1 MSLSSLHGEFPSS
14 EVAPGGCKLLRIG
27 DHRLAVFRLDD
38 GQLFAVDDA
47 CPHEGYPL
55 SRGTVKDCVVTCPWH
70 NFKFRLDD
78 GFCLK
83 GDEAVATHRVHE
95 RDGTISVEVIE
106 PPREELIARFT
117 ASLHEG
123 LYELRIGQIARDAV
137 RLLRLGVEPT
147 QLAALCAVHDARHA
161 EYGTSHA
168 TAVATDVCRY
178 FERHQGTAAAL
189 PLMQAFELCAQ
200 THVRRPI
207 RPLAPSCDPGEDPVL
222 AGTQLLELLEEERL
236 SEAESLLRGALAL
249 GWQREVFEPWFL
261 RACSS
266 HWIGFGHGLIYV
278 TKTFDLLGVAGWQHA
293 AQLLPALLTSLGSM
307 TREDQIPEWLWFHR
321 RMDEVRPRFQEFS
334 AMPRQEK
341 TEAPSGLLALLLDG
355 HREAAFESITEQLDA
370 GVPVARIVDV
380 LVVAASERILRF
392 DERIDA
398 DPTIQNGWL
407 AVTHCL
413 TYAHAVRCA
422 LERLPEAEMLTLLYF
437 GARIINATKSLDRP
451 EAERFSLDGGEEDH
465 ASLEDCVQA
474 TSAGRPQAALDALS
488 SWLTAGAK
496 ACTLRSWAEDLA
508 LSDEITRP
516 LVVGH
521 LIKTTCAAFDEH
533 LILEAAGSAQALRPI
548 QALIRLADSP
558 IRERRIARVT
568 HEALRFVIDGK
579 VPRSLI

>member
-1 MSLSSLHGEFPSS
+1 MSPSSLNGEFPSS
-14 EVAPGGCKLLRIG
+14 EVEPGGCKLLRVG

-78 GFCLK
+78 GSCLK
-83 GDEAVATHRVHE
+83 GDEAVATHHVHE
-95 RDGTISVEVIE
+95 KDGTISVEVIE
-106 PPREELIARFT
+106 PPRDEQIARFT

-123 LYELRIGQIARDAV
+123 LYELRIGQIARDLV
-137 RLLRLGVEPT
+137 RLLQLGVEPT

-161 EYGTSHA
+161 EYGISHA

-178 FERHQGTAAAL
+178 FERHQGTAAVL

-200 THVRRPI
+200 THVRRPM
-207 RPLAPSCDPGEDPVL
+207 RTLAPSCDPGDDPAL
-222 AGTQLLELLEEERL
+222 AGTRLLELLEEERL
-236 SEAESLLRGALAL
+236 SEAESLLRGAIVR
-249 GWQREVFEPWFL
+249 GWQREVFESWFL
-261 RACSS
+261 RACSR

-278 TKTFDLLGVAGWQHA
+278 TKTFDLLDVAGWQHA
-293 AQLLPALLTSLGSM
+293 AHLLPALLKSLGSM

-321 RMDEVRPRFQEFS
+321 RMDEVRPRFQELWAS
-334 AMPRQEK
+334 QEQADG
-341 TEAPSGLLALLLDG
+341 TASSGFLAVLLDG
-355 HREAAFESITEQLDA
+355 HREAAFKAVTQQLDE
-370 GVPVARIVDV
+370 GVPVARILDV
-380 LVVAASERILRF
+380 LVVAASERIVRF

-407 AVTHCL
+407 AVTHGL
-413 TYAHAVRCA
+413 TYVHAVRCA

-437 GARIINATKSLDRP
+437 GARIINATKSLDRA
-451 EAERFSLDGGEEDH
+451 EAERFSLSRGEEADTP
-465 ASLEDCVQA
+465 LEACAQA
-474 TSAGRPQAALDALS
+474 TLAGRPQDALDALS
-488 SWLTAGAK
+488 GWLSAGGDVSE
-496 ACTLRSWAEDLA
+496 LRSWAEDLA
-508 LSDEITRP
+508 LNDALTRP

-533 LILEAAGSAQALRPI
+533 LILEATGSAHALRPV
-548 QALIRLADSP
+548 QALVRLAASP
-558 IRERRIARVT
+558 IRERRVARVT
-568 HEALRFVIDGK
+568 HEALRFVVDGK